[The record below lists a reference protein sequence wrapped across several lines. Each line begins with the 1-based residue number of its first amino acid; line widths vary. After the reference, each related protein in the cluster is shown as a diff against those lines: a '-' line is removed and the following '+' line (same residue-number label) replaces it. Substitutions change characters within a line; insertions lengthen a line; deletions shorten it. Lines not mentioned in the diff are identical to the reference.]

1 MKTGTMNRAL
11 IENTSD
17 GQNQSTKEKSKE
29 MRKVSGDI
37 RSRVQDVGRDTK
49 VEKRQ
54 EMVRQINEMF

>member
-1 MKTGTMNRAL
+1 L